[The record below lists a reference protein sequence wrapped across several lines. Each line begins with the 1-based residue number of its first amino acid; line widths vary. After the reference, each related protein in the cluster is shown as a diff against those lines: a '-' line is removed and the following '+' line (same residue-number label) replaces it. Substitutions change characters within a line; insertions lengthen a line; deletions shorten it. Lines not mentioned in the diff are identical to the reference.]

1 MNDVFCGR
9 CHMAIGDQ
17 DKFCKYCGADQSGPS
32 APPVTQMPLV
42 VPTMTGPTRR
52 TTAICGTLCIVM
64 LLAGFWAGLVRGRN
78 GAESATSGTPPYST
92 GPTAQQGM
100 PISVKELRSGAIQ
113 LDGKAVTVR
122 GVVVDCTTDENPN
135 PPYIIIA
142 DSFSEY
148 RGTALNS
155 LWWSSHRKNTGDI
168 SVKIQPV
175 PVGVDF
181 HEVIVVDGTYDA
193 VANTLRLTAF
203 RRAGWEPGWP
213 R

>member
-1 MNDVFCGR
+1 
-9 CHMAIGDQ
+9 
-17 DKFCKYCGADQSGPS
+17 
-32 APPVTQMPLV
+32 
-42 VPTMTGPTRR
+42 
-52 TTAICGTLCIVM
+52 
-64 LLAGFWAGLVRGRN
+64 
-78 GAESATSGTPPYST
+78 
-92 GPTAQQGM
+92 M

-122 GVVVDCTTDENPN
+122 GVVADRTTDENPN

-142 DSFSEY
+142 DSSSEY
-148 RGTALNS
+148 MNS
-155 LWWSSHRKNTGDI
+155 LLWWSSHRKNTGDI